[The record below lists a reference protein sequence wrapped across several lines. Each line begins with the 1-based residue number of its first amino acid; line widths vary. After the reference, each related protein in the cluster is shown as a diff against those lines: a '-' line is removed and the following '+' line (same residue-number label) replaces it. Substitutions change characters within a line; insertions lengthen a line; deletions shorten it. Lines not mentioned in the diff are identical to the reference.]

1 MGLERAGGRGGG
13 GSCTYGLLQRTSGG
27 NLQQLLKHL
36 HRWGV
41 NTLKHR
47 LNFGVKTSVKTVLKH

>member
-1 MGLERAGGRGGG
+1 MERAGGRGGG
-13 GSCTYGLLQRTSGG
+13 ELYVRLLQRTSGG